1 VVLFRIDD
9 LQGMAIRVLEVM
21 AVISS
26 KHDIDTG
33 VFETLSSFVRRSR
46 VEDDVVTIV
55 RCASRSDQ
63 EAELVPGQPEEP
75 ISLNCFDLESQTL
88 TVEIS
93 GAFRVLAWNL
103 NVAEL
108 HINLSFQRH
117 LNKLKMILSAAYL
130 LTLLHV
136 QFDDF
141 LVGRS

>member
-9 LQGMAIRVLEVM
+9 LQGMAIGVLEVM

-33 VFETLSSFVRRSR
+33 FFQSSSSFVRLSR
-46 VEDDVVTIV
+46 VKDDVVPVV

-75 ISLNCFDLESQTL
+75 ISLNRFKLESQTL

-93 GAFRVLAWNL
+93 GAFRVLAWKL

-117 LNKLKMILSAAYL
+117 SDKLKMILPATNL